1 MAMIRQSNP
10 VNIVSLREFL
20 GLNENPDG
28 DTHLKPG
35 ELAAMENF
43 RITRDRHMQIRPGT
57 KTVLALR
64 PLWDAW
70 SASHVTGITSPRFCG
85 AWEGMVGGEQCVVAA
100 FGGVLWKLSTG
111 EQTAIAIGTATQ
123 DDTFFFGFSK
133 KLYMVNGHE
142 YKVWD
147 GVGEFTDVE
156 GYVPTVQ
163 TATTPEGAGT
173 LLENVN
179 RLNGWRKVQFSPD
192 GEATVFQL
200 PETDLSEIARVD
212 GTDVAWS
219 LDLAK
224 GQVVFD
230 TAPARGINTL
240 TVIYRKGSGT
250 PLDVTKMR
258 FAELFNG
265 QTDSRVFLY
274 GDGSNRCIYSGLD
287 RNGQATAEYF
297 PDLYEASIG
306 ESNTPITGM
315 VRHYS
320 RLLVFKKDSAWSIQY
335 GTEGLASG
343 AMAAAFYV
351 LPVNRQIGNESPGQV
366 RLMENNP
373 VTLDGKAIYQWKATS
388 SSGAINV
395 SDTNAKRMSDRVA
408 PSVNAFHLPEVRTFD
423 RKSEQEFWFLYG
435 GTALVYNYGNDAW
448 YRYTKFDFYQL
459 LDVDGELYGFRSDG
473 SVCHIHRGYRSD
485 DGANIYARAT
495 TGSMDFGRDW
505 QMKYSPYVFVS
516 LLPESNARIDVT
528 AETNKRSDY
537 PAKTVAASLSTILHV
552 DFNHFSFR
560 TNRKPQVKRIKL
572 KVKKATYYKLVY
584 MSDSASATATVLQTD
599 VQLRY
604 AGNVK

>member
-1 MAMIRQSNP
+1 MATIKQNNGT
-10 VNIVSLREFL
+10 NIVSIRAFL

-28 DTHLKPG
+28 DTHIKTG
-35 ELAAMENF
+35 ELAEMENF

-57 KTVLALR
+57 KTKFSLR
-64 PLWDAW
+64 IVWDAW
-70 SASHVTGITSPRFCG
+70 SANHVTGVTEPRFCG
-85 AWEGMVGGEQCVVAA
+85 AWEGMVGGEQCMVVA
-100 FGGVLWKLSTG
+100 FGGVVWRLRID
-111 EQTAIAIGTATQ
+111 EETAIPIGTATQ

-133 KLYMVNGHE
+133 KLYLVNGHE

-147 GVGEFTDVE
+147 GTGDFTDVE

-179 RLNGWRKVQFSPD
+179 RLNGWRRVQFSPD
-192 GEATVFQL
+192 GEAKTFQL
-200 PETDLSEIARVD
+200 PEQELSEVSGVE
-212 GTDVAWS
+212 GTDETWS
-219 LDLAK
+219 VDLGK
-224 GQVVFD
+224 GQVTFAA
-230 TAPARGINTL
+230 APARGINTVSI
-240 TVIYRKGSGT
+240 TYRKGSGT
-250 PLDVTKMR
+250 PQDVLKMR

-297 PDLYEASIG
+297 PDLYEAAIG

-343 AMAAAFYV
+343 AVTAAFYV
-351 LPVNRQIGNESPGQV
+351 LPVNRQIGNDAPGQV

-373 VTLDGKAIYQWKATS
+373 ITLDGESIYQWKATS

-408 PSVNAFHLPEVRTFD
+408 PSVRAMTLKEVRTYD

-435 GTALVYNYGNDAW
+435 GAALIYNYGNDTW
-448 YRYTKFDFYQL
+448 YRYTHFPFLQL
-459 LDVDGELYGFRSDG
+459 MEVNDELYGFAPDG
-473 SVCHIHRGYRSD
+473 RVCHVSRAYHSD
-485 DGANIYARAT
+485 DGANIYARAA

-505 QMKYSPYVFVS
+505 QVKYSPFVYTAI
-516 LLPESNARIDVT
+516 LPESNARICMTV
-528 AETNKRSDY
+528 ETNKRSDY
-537 PAKTVAASLSTILHV
+537 PEKTVVASLSTFAHV

-560 TNRKPQVKRIKL
+560 TNRKPQVKRLKL
-572 KVKKATYYKLVY
+572 KVKKATYYKLIY
-584 MSDSASATATVLQTD
+584 LSDSASATATILQTD